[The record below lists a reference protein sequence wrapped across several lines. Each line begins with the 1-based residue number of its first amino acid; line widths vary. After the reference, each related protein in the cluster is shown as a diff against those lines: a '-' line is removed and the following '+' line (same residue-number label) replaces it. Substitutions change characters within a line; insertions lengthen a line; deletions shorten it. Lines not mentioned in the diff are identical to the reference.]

1 MPPLVSY
8 SMKVVNATEKLITLP
23 AVTQDIGEMLSTAVS
38 QDRAENRKCLLK
50 ILCALQF
57 LARQGCAFR
66 GHDDDSG
73 NFYQLFSLLSRED
86 QKVRLSYLN
95 LKTIH
100 SLNY

>member
-1 MPPLVSY
+1 
-8 SMKVVNATEKLITLP
+8 MKVVNATEKLITLP

>member
-1 MPPLVSY
+1 MTKDVS
-8 SMKVVNATEKLITLP
+8 
-23 AVTQDIGEMLSTAVS
+23 EMLSTVVS

-66 GHDDDSG
+66 GHDDESG

-86 QKVRLSYLN
+86 KKVRLSYKN
-95 LKTIH
+95 
-100 SLNY
+100 